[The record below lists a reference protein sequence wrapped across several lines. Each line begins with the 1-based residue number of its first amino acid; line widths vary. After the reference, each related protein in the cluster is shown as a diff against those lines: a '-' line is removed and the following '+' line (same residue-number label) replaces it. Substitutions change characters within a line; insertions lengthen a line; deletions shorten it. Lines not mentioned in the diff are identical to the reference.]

1 MPTDFPG
8 YTYHRLLVGYHG
20 CNRKTAERVL
30 LHGDHLKKSSYRWD
44 WLGEGIYFWEHGYQ
58 RALEFAQWKQKRG
71 ELDDPMVVGAYIH
84 LGRCFDL
91 TDTWATSYLAPFH
104 QELKAKL
111 EEVGSTLPD
120 NRAGGP
126 EDFDLVLR
134 NLDCAVLNFALGT
147 ADENHGDGKKY
158 FQSVRGVFIEGD
170 EVYPGACIFSKTHIQ
185 IAVRDPSCILGYFR
199 PAGGYTGGEE
209 AG

>member
-1 MPTDFPG
+1 MG
-8 YTYHRLLVGYHG
+8 VG
-20 CNRKTAERVL
+20 
-30 LHGDHLKKSSYRWD
+30 SYV
-44 WLGEGIYFWEHGYQ
+44 HS
-58 RALEFAQWKQKRG
+58 
-71 ELDDPMVVGAYIH
+71 
-84 LGRCFDL
+84 GRCFDL
-91 TDTWATSYLAPFH
+91 TDTGATWDRAPFH

-111 EEVGSTLPD
+111 EEVGSRLPD

-147 ADENHGDGKKY
+147 AEENHGDGK
-158 FQSVRGVFIEGD
+158 
-170 EVYPGACIFSKTHIQ
+170 
-185 IAVRDPSCILGYFR
+185 ILGYFR